1 MKKETI
7 EIKAAYMAPEVK
19 AFAIQPSV
27 AVMSNVDGVF
37 SYSDDAEEFEYGEY

>member
-7 EIKAAYMAPEVK
+7 EIKAAYVAPEVK

-27 AVMSNVDGVF
+27 AMMSNIEGMNVD
-37 SYSDDAEEFEYGEY
+37 DEPWEWEEN